1 MWMILLGV
9 LASAIMGSGL
19 VSRIEPQDQPKEQVT
34 LPMNV
39 VGGGVAPEQVAL
51 RPQSEFKFDNIVHQ
65 AYDYSCG
72 SAALTTVLRYH
83 LGYEVTE
90 QQAMEGMLTYGE
102 SENEIFLGKDLVH
115 HRNFSEETSRQID
128 AEVRKIVESAYR
140 RARNILESEPEA
152 LEAVAKAL
160 LERETISGADVDML
174 LRGEQLPPQEAP
186 AGTPGGASGTSAAAS
201 PASAPETV
209 SGAAAVQAT
218 TPEAAPGAGDE
229 FTLEPDDG
237 RHPEEHVG
245 DLEPGQ
251 GQGKDPK

>member
-19 VSRIEPQDQPKEQVT
+19 VSRIEPRDQPKEQVT
-34 LPMNV
+34 LPMSA

-102 SENEIFLGKDLVH
+102 SD
-115 HRNFSEETSRQID
+115 
-128 AEVRKIVESAYR
+128 KIVARRGFSLVESLVVVVLVGVLAM
-140 RARNILESEPEA
+140 AAIPS
-152 LEAVAKAL
+152 
-160 LERETISGADVDML
+160 ISG
-174 LRGEQLPPQEAP
+174 QLQTRRTSCQCSGRKSRK
-186 AGTPGGASGTSAAAS
+186 AGTA
-201 PASAPETV
+201 
-209 SGAAAVQAT
+209 
-218 TPEAAPGAGDE
+218 
-229 FTLEPDDG
+229 
-237 RHPEEHVG
+237 
-245 DLEPGQ
+245 
-251 GQGKDPK
+251 